1 MSALARKT
9 IMEQHYYDRWKRS
22 EELYE
27 ILLTA
32 VEKIGK
38 MPFNAEATDIAAEA
52 LEAVDAACERHH
64 REDAAADRAYAA
76 EEAADAKRDAMWE
89 ESAR

>member
-32 VEKIGK
+32 VEKIGEL
-38 MPFNAEATDIAAEA
+38 PFNPEARDIATEA
-52 LEAVDAACERHH
+52 LEAVDAAEERHFQ
-64 REDAAADRAYAA
+64 ENVAADKAYAA

-89 ESAR
+89 EGQ